1 MMYKEISILLNKIG
15 IDLEKIKIDLNI
27 SRDKDIKKDL
37 KDTETVN
44 FNDISL
50 EEDNNTEEK
59 YNEEDYIYDNE
70 ETLENIYLKLKS
82 IYGDKKYNIKQEAI
96 LENNIKK
103 VYRYIPIS
111 KIEVITYNKGC
122 SKKNLLK

>member
-96 LENNIKK
+96 QIYTNIKN
-103 VYRYIPIS
+103 RGNG
-111 KIEVITYNKGC
+111 NK
-122 SKKNLLK
+122 SQQK

>member
-27 SRDKDIKKDL
+27 SRDRDIKKEL
-37 KDTETVN
+37 KQTEIVN

-50 EEDNNTEEK
+50 EEDNNIEEK
-59 YNEEDYIYDNE
+59 YNEEDYIYNNE

-82 IYGDKKYNIKQEAI
+82 IYLLLLFIIKRAGHSNIKHI
-96 LENNIKK
+96 HDNC
-103 VYRYIPIS
+103 
-111 KIEVITYNKGC
+111 C
-122 SKKNLLK
+122 SL